1 MGKSSIF
8 KIVDFLKKT
17 IHLNR
22 ALCHFVWLYC
32 GASADEAMG
41 CKSLQNS
48 H

>member
-1 MGKSSIF
+1 MINVRLTDEFDK

-22 ALCHFVWLYC
+22 PLRHFVWLYC

-41 CKSLQNS
+41 
-48 H
+48 